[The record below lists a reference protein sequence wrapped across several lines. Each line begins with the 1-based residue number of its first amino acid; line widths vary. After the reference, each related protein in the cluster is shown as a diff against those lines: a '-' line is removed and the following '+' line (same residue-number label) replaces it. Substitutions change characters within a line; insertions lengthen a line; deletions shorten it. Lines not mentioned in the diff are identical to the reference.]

1 LSAFALANAAD
12 AGSSARAVDLSEV
25 VGSASRGEIL
35 GAVGVVAV
43 AFALATKVR
52 VVAFANAAF
61 VRSEVR
67 AVFGIQLVSLERK
80 QIIVTIF
87 Q

>member
-1 LSAFALANAAD
+1 LSAFTLANAAD

-25 VGSASRGEIL
+25 VGSAARGEIL

-43 AFALATKVR
+43 AFALAAKVR
-52 VVAFANAAF
+52 VVAFTDTAF

-67 AVFGIQLVSLERK
+67 AVFGIQFISLEQIK
-80 QIIVTIF
+80 IIVL
-87 Q
+87 